1 MAQVAQLRQTKC
13 GSQLLLRK
21 STFIAEVI
29 PATMAEELVGLMAQ
43 MNIQQQQYQDV
54 ENNANPFQGMG
65 VAQPPLHDAQPTM
78 QPVQQVNLNQFVH
91 EVVPSIITSTIQGIF
106 NARPTTS
113 SSSMKLKTNT
123 LDTFDGSQPYFLY
136 QWLEDCYNSLLAH
149 NESPDS
155 ITSIMKVSTYLK
167 GIALRK
173 FNSRKAQDA
182 SFLSTWATF
191 KKGLLTAFGLYTNK
205 MASIDALIHLCS
217 KRHTNYGEFEYTFD
231 GLLHTIMDGDH
242 TVLTEAEQLLFVQL
256 YRKGIPSSLL
266 DIAAEYQGDD
276 LAGLKDHISH
286 RIQRNPELIQSTLHL
301 SPQSAFGPT
310 PMELGF
316 TRMRAVATANTIE
329 QVQDHN
335 EAEVSYIGR
344 GRGRSMT
351 RGRGNRGRG
360 NSFGFSR
367 SFSRGRGRYNNNFQR
382 YNNNNNNNYTPNYNR
397 GRSTNYRGRN
407 SYVRGRRNFTHNKN
421 NRPTPME
428 GVEYSYTQDGK
439 PICAKCN
446 KPGHI
451 AKYCRTGKQRQANTI
466 HVPQASSHNQAS
478 TSAQAHVS
486 FLGM

>member
-1 MAQVAQLRQTKC
+1 MDTLEEHLQNMQLGLEDPPGMDAHHDPPPPLPPQPSPPQPLPYQPQVVHNPEAPMLN
-13 GSQLLLRK
+13 
-21 STFIAEVI
+21 AEYYFNTVI
-29 PATMAEELVGLMAQ
+29 PTL
-43 MNIQQQQYQDV
+43 IQHTTTQALAGKSQ
-54 ENNANPFQGMG
+54 QGMG
-65 VAQPPLHDAQPTM
+65 
-78 QPVQQVNLNQFVH
+78 
-91 EVVPSIITSTIQGIF
+91 
-106 NARPTTS
+106 
-113 SSSMKLKTNT
+113 MKLKSNT

-136 QWLEDCYNSLLAH
+136 QWLDDSHSALVAHQEDPNNYK
-149 NESPDS
+149 S
-155 ITSIMKVSTYLK
+155 ILKVSTYLK
-167 GIALRK
+167 GTALRK
-173 FNSRKAQDA
+173 FTSRQKQDTT
-182 SFLSTWATF
+182 FLSSWNNF
-191 KKGLLTAFGLYTNK
+191 KKGMLTSFGLYTNK
-205 MASIDALIHLCS
+205 IAAVDALIHLCS
-217 KRHTNYGEFEYTFD
+217 KRAQNYGEFEFTYD
-231 GLLHTIMDGDH
+231 GLMNTIVDGDFSS
-242 TVLTEAEQLLFVQL
+242 LTEPEKIFFMQHF
-256 YRKGIPSSLL
+256 RKGLPSTLVS
-266 DIAAEYQGDD
+266 IASEYTGDD
-276 LAGLKDHISH
+276 LSALKDFIVN
-286 RIQRNPELIQSTLHL
+286 RIQRNPELISSTLQIT
-301 SPQSAFGPT
+301 PQSVFGPT

-367 SFSRGRGRYNNNFQR
+367 SFSRGRGRNNNNFQR

-451 AKYCRTGKQRQANTI
+451 AKYCRSGKQRQANTI